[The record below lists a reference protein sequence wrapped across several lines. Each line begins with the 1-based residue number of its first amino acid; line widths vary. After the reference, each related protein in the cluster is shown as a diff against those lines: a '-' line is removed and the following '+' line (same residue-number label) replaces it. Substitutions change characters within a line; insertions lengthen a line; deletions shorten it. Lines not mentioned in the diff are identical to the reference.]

1 MKTQISYIS
10 IIKSY
15 TVVTDVCQAVGRC
28 AREGMSPNNYL
39 CSIVFMKFLT
49 LFRKKKT
56 GFADNPL
63 WSCESLPK
71 EIVVEGCAVKSA

>member
-49 LFRKKKT
+49 LFRKKIQVLQITHCGHVKV
-56 GFADNPL
+56 
-63 WSCESLPK
+63 CPK
-71 EIVVEGCAVKSA
+71 RL